1 MPTSSSSPGPT
12 RPRSSP
18 RARPG
23 SPLSLFARAAFVLLL
38 VASFAAFF
46 VAQRLK
52 SAPQVARITE
62 LTRQFSPNG
71 DGRLDTARFRLKIA
85 RDDDLTATVVDAE
98 GTDVKR
104 IATDVSVREDIP
116 VTLEW
121 DGTTDAGGTAADGF
135 YNLRVSLR
143 HGGRAA
149 ILYPRVS
156 VDTRAP
162 NPTVN
167 VGDRWITGP
176 VAGEIG
182 FELLVVSDAYPTQMQ
197 VLRTDLEAPEIVARF
212 EVPAGV
218 RSGSWDGLANGE
230 PAPPG
235 TYQIVSS
242 VRDQA
247 GNVGRSAPPV
257 EDNEPVRGRPGVSVR
272 KLIAQPPADP
282 VRAGT
287 KGQFAVD
294 SRGRAFKWSMRRIGE
309 RKPRRTGER
318 DAGGVLRLEVP
329 EGSSGLYEFAVWIG
343 RNRTSVPFAVQ
354 DAVPEPILVV
364 LPAATWYG
372 QDGLD
377 DDRDGVPNTLERS
390 RPVAYP
396 KLMQGGMPDRF
407 TEETAA
413 LLAFLDP
420 QGIRYDV
427 TTDLALA
434 ATRSGLTDERPGVL
448 LAGPMRW
455 IPADL
460 SRRLRRYASGGGRVA
475 TFGTDALRRGV
486 DVARDRLLRPLPPAP
501 EDAFGAELSD
511 VRSFGT
517 PEPLE
522 PIADEGGTGLLTGV
536 ETLPGFTQAEESTV
550 DDRLRVGLAA
560 VDEQALEEAE
570 SRGEDPPETRPA
582 VALSA
587 VGDGMVIRVGLPE
600 WGERLQD
607 RSVPVQQLTRNVAD
621 ILRGR
626 EPKIRS
632 FPR

>member
-1 MPTSSSSPGPT
+1 M
-12 RPRSSP
+12 
-18 RARPG
+18 
-23 SPLSLFARAAFVLLL
+23 SLFARAAFVLLI

-52 SAPQVARITE
+52 SAPQVARIVD

-71 DGRLDTARFRLKIA
+71 DGRSDVAQIKLRIA
-85 RDDDLTATVVDAE
+85 RDDDVTATIVDAE
-98 GTDVKR
+98 DNEVKR
-104 IATDVSVREDIP
+104 ITTDLPVRKDQP
-116 VTLEW
+116 VTVEW
-121 DGTTDAGGTAADGF
+121 DGTTDAGGTAPDGF
-135 YNLRVSLR
+135 YNVRVSLQ

-149 ILYPRVS
+149 ILYPRIS
-156 VDTRAP
+156 VDTQAP
-162 NPTVN
+162 NPTVD
-167 VGDRWITGP
+167 VGERWITGP
-176 VAGEIG
+176 VAGDID
-182 FELLVVSDAYPTQMQ
+182 FELLVVSDEFPTQIQ
-197 VLRTDLEAPEIVARF
+197 VLRTDLPAPAVVARF

-218 RSGSWDGLANGE
+218 RTGTWDGTADGQ

-235 TYQIVSS
+235 TYQIVSI

-257 EDNEPVRGRPGVSVR
+257 EDNEPVRGTPGVSVR

-282 VRAGT
+282 VRAGE

-294 SRGRAFKWSMRRIGE
+294 SRGRPFKWSMRRIGE

-318 DAGGVLRLEVP
+318 ERGGVLRLKAP
-329 EGSSGLYEFAVWIG
+329 EGSSGLYEFSVWIG
-343 RNRTSVPFAVQ
+343 QNRTSVPFAVQ

-377 DDRDGVPNTLERS
+377 DDRDGVPNTLERGG
-390 RPVAYP
+390 PVAYP
-396 KLMQGGMPDRF
+396 KLMQGGLPDRF
-407 TEETAA
+407 TEDTAA
-413 LLAFLDP
+413 LLAFLDR
-420 QGIRYDV
+420 QNVRYDV

-434 ATRSGLTDERPGVL
+434 ATRSGLTDERPGVI
-448 LAGPMRW
+448 LAGPLRW

-460 SRRLRRYASGGGRVA
+460 SRRLRRYVSGGGRVA
-475 TFGTDALRRGV
+475 SFGTDALRRGV
-486 DVARDRLLRPLPPAP
+486 DVARDRLLRPLPRAP
-501 EDAFGAELSD
+501 EDTFGAQLSD
-511 VRSFGT
+511 VREFGT

-536 ETLPGFTQAEESTV
+536 PSLPGFSAAEESTV
-550 DDRLRVGLAA
+550 DDRLRVGLAT
-560 VDEQALEEAE
+560 VDEKALEEAE
-570 SRGEDPPETRPA
+570 AQGEDPPETRPA
-582 VALSA
+582 VTLSA
-587 VGDGMVIRVGLPE
+587 IGDGMVIRVGLPQ
-600 WGERLQD
+600 WGERLLE

-626 EPKIRS
+626 ETKIRS